1 MNCKLCKV
9 IWCNKGYIVKEAT
22 KWTSGIYA
30 LLGFIGLFTSYDEI
44 IPEDKSVFYR
54 ILIGFAVL
62 AGVWLLFFI
71 LNALLTIKKERFEII
86 KSNNGH
92 SLYVQYGDIFNK
104 KEVFTPEKPRNIV
117 IPVNRCFDMHL
128 DNQIVSAETLHG
140 KMLKR
145 LYASRT
151 YTEGSLNM
159 ILEEKLKS
167 IKFEQVTLQEKPK
180 GKQKR
185 YPVGTCV
192 KIPGIKNENYL
203 LVALSSFDEDEHA
216 RTSMAEYSVALQKMI
231 ESCNDES
238 QGYPI
243 VVPIVGAGLSRIKKN
258 QYDILRYMISIFR
271 INKEEIN
278 SDIHIVVHEKLK
290 DEISIAEICRKERP

>member
-9 IWCNKGYIVKEAT
+9 IWCNKGYIAKEAT

-44 IPEDKSVFYR
+44 IATEKSIPYR
-54 ILIGFAVL
+54 IMIGVAVL
-62 AGVWLLFFI
+62 TGVWIVFFI
-71 LNALLTIKKERFEII
+71 IHAYLTIKKKRFEII

-92 SLYVQYGDIFNK
+92 SLYLQYGDLFDEN
-104 KEVFTPEKPRNIV
+104 EVLTLDAPRSIV

-140 KMLKR
+140 KMLTQ
-145 LYASRT
+145 LYESNT
-151 YTEGSLNM
+151 YTEESLNLL
-159 ILEEKLKS
+159 LEEKLKS
-167 IKFEQVTLQEKPK
+167 KKFEQMTLHEKPM

-185 YPVGTCV
+185 YSVGTCV
-192 KIPGIKNENYL
+192 KIPGTRNENYL

-231 ESCNDES
+231 ESFNDES

-258 QYDILRYMISIFR
+258 QYDILRYMISMFR

>member
-9 IWCNKGYIVKEAT
+9 IWCNKGYLAKEAT
-22 KWTSGIYA
+22 KWTSGLYA

-44 IPEDKSVFYR
+44 IATEKSIPYR
-54 ILIGFAVL
+54 IMIGVAVL
-62 AGVWLLFFI
+62 AGVWLVFFI
-71 LNALLTIKKERFEII
+71 VNAFLTIKKERFEII

-92 SLYVQYGDIFNK
+92 SLYVQYGNVFNK
-104 KEVFTPEKPRNIV
+104 KEVFTPGKPRNIV

-128 DNQIVSAETLHG
+128 DNQIVSVETLHG
-140 KMLKR
+140 KMLNR
-145 LYASRT
+145 LYASKT
-151 YTEGSLNM
+151 YTESSLNLL
-159 ILEEKLKS
+159 LEEKLKN
-167 IKFEQVTLQEKPK
+167 IEFEQVTMQEKPI

-192 KIPGIKNENYL
+192 KIPGMDKENYL
-203 LVALSSFDEDEHA
+203 LVALSSFDEEEHA

-258 QYDILRYMISIFR
+258 QYDILRYMISLFR

-278 SDIHIVVHEKLK
+278 SDIHIIVYEKLK
-290 DEISIAEICRKERP
+290 NEISIAEICRKEKT

>member
-1 MNCKLCKV
+1 MNCMLCKV
-9 IWCNKGYIVKEAT
+9 IWCNKGYLAKEAT
-22 KWTSGIYA
+22 KWTSGLYA
-30 LLGFIGLFTSYDEI
+30 FLGFAGLFMSYDKI
-44 IPEDKSVFYR
+44 IPEDKSVFCKF
-54 ILIGFAVL
+54 LIGFAVL
-62 AGVWLLFFI
+62 AGVWLVFFI
-71 LNALLTIKKERFEII
+71 VNAFLTIKKERFEII

-92 SLYVQYGDIFNK
+92 SLYVQYGNVFNK
-104 KEVFTPEKPRNIV
+104 KEVFTPGKPRNIV

-128 DNQIVSAETLHG
+128 DNQIVSVETLHG
-140 KMLKR
+140 KMLNR
-145 LYASRT
+145 LYASKT
-151 YTEGSLNM
+151 YTESSLNLL
-159 ILEEKLKS
+159 LEEKLKN
-167 IKFEQVTLQEKPK
+167 IEFEQVTMQEKPI

-192 KIPGIKNENYL
+192 KIPGMDKENYL
-203 LVALSSFDEDEHA
+203 LVALSSFDEEEHA

-258 QYDILRYMISIFR
+258 QYDILRYMISLFR

-278 SDIHIVVHEKLK
+278 SDIHIIVYEKLK
-290 DEISIAEICRKERP
+290 NEISIAEICRKEKT

>member
-9 IWCNKGYIVKEAT
+9 IWCNKGYIAKKAT

-30 LLGFIGLFTSYDEI
+30 AAGFVGLFISYDEM
-44 IPEDKSVFYR
+44 IPEDKSVICRFMISLA
-54 ILIGFAVL
+54 ILT
-62 AGVWLLFFI
+62 GVWLGCFI
-71 LNALLTIKKERFEII
+71 CNALSIIGRKRFEII

-104 KEVFTPEKPRNIV
+104 KEVFMPEKPRTIV
-117 IPVNRCFDMHL
+117 IPVNRCFDMHV
-128 DNQIVSAETLHG
+128 DNQIVSVETLHG

-145 LYASRT
+145 LYASRV
-151 YTEGSLNM
+151 YTESSLNL

-167 IKFEQVTLQEKPK
+167 TKFEQVTLQEKPK

-216 RTSMAEYSVALQKMI
+216 RTTMAEYSVALQKMI
-231 ESCNDES
+231 ESCNEES

-258 QYDILRYMISIFR
+258 QYDILRYMISMFR

-290 DEISIAEICRKERP
+290 SEISIAEICRKEKT